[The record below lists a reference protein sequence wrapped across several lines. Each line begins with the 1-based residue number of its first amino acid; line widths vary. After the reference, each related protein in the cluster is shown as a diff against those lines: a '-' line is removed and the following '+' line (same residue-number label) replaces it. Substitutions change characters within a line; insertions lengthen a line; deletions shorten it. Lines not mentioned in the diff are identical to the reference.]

1 MKKTLLNYSKTA
13 FVILAS
19 CISILSSCSK
29 NDTDGDYVITGTSGV
44 YMLCE
49 GLYGQNNSDISY
61 YNINTGVTEKN
72 YYKKV
77 NGTDLGETANDLQRY
92 GTKMYCVV
100 TGIKGTVQSYVDV
113 MDVATA
119 KTIKRISFN
128 SGTTGFCPRSI
139 AFYQNKAY
147 VSCYD
152 SKVRRIDT
160 ASLTIDGEVTLSEGL
175 EGVVVTNGK
184 LYVANSD
191 HYQFNKG
198 LKNVISVI
206 NLSTFTKTKDIIVTY
221 NPLKVAADAVGKVYV
236 ISTGDYGAIN
246 PSLDVISSV
255 TDTKIQSEA
264 GVDDYSVIDYA
275 GNIGVLTTDIYTTKA
290 TIKMIDPATGK
301 PGRQFITDATPVTT
315 FYGLTIDRLNNDVYV
330 GDANGYNATT
340 GKAICFGANGKMKF
354 SFETAGLPQH
364 AVFTYNLEKR

>member
-13 FVILAS
+13 SVILAS

-61 YNINTGVTEKN
+61 YNINTGITEKN

-92 GTKMYCVV
+92 GSKMYCVV
-100 TGIKGTVQSYVDV
+100 TGIKGTAQSYVDV

-128 SGTTGFCPRSI
+128 SGNTGFCPRSI

-152 SKVRRIDT
+152 NKVRRIDT
-160 ASLTIDGEVTLSEGL
+160 TSLTIDGEVTLSEGL
-175 EGVVVTNGK
+175 EGVAITNGK

-191 HYQFNKG
+191 NYQFTNT
-198 LKNVISVI
+198 LKNAVSVI
-206 NLSTFTKTKDIIVTY
+206 NLNTFTKVKDITVTH
-221 NPLKVAADAVGKVYV
+221 NPLKLAADAVGNVYV
-236 ISTGDYGAIN
+236 ISTGDYNTAT
-246 PSLDVISSV
+246 PSLDVINSS
-255 TDTKIQSEA
+255 TDTRVKSSN
-264 GVDDYSVIDYA
+264 GVDDYSVMSFV
-275 GNIGVLTTDIYTTKA
+275 NNTGVITTDIYTPKA
-290 TIKMIDPATGK
+290 TVKIIDLTTGQPKSVFIKDDTSIA
-301 PGRQFITDATPVTT
+301 T
-315 FYGLTIDRLNNDVYV
+315 FYGLTIDGLNNDVYV
-330 GDANGYNATT
+330 GDANNYNATT
-340 GKAICFGANGKMKF
+340 GKAICFGANGKRKF